1 MSDKNIDID
10 EEPALLMIKKGS
22 VYEITQKESDSFFEQ
37 WVYRVSWY
45 NDKIII
51 YDFDKNSIKP
61 MVDYLLRWETEK
73 ESSLMLI
80 IGSIL
85 FVWLLLFWV
94 YYLIS
99 WNTQKKSL
107 PDAEK
112 INIEVSKTL
121 DFKEKQIEELQKE
134 LKIKKENNINK
145 DVLNTVSGVENENIN
160 LLNTIDNLKFSL
172 ENQKNNFD
180 FRFENFKLE
189 KQNLSLKLK
198 NCNFDLVDK
207 EKYFKNIEKKVFD
220 LKKNID
226 LINKE
231 NKRIINDKE
240 KIKNKLYHLELNTK
254 GSITNLEKYF
264 WKIVTK
270 KCLKSKKNTCLDLFD
285 KFYNEK

>member
-61 MVDYLLRWETEK
+61 MVDYLLRWEVEK

-94 YYLIS
+94 YYLIA
-99 WNTQKKSL
+99 WNTQKNSL
-107 PDAEK
+107 PQSEK
-112 INIEVSKTL
+112 INVEISNSLTS
-121 DFKEKQIEELQKE
+121 KEKEIKELQKE
-134 LKIKKENNINK
+134 LKIKKENNNK
-145 DVLNTVSGVENENIN
+145 DVLNTVSTVENENIS

-180 FRFENFKLE
+180 FRIENFILE
-189 KQNLSLKLK
+189 NKNYSLKLK
-198 NCNFDLVDK
+198 NCNFDLNKK
-207 EKYFKNIEKKVFD
+207 EKDFKNIEKKVFD
-220 LKKNID
+220 LKKI
-226 LINKE
+226 
-231 NKRIINDKE
+231 
-240 KIKNKLYHLELNTK
+240 
-254 GSITNLEKYF
+254 SI
-264 WKIVTK
+264 
-270 KCLKSKKNTCLDLFD
+270 
-285 KFYNEK
+285 